1 MPRPFGGSRCK
12 WAVVDFD
19 SCRVLVSR
27 LAAFAIAVTLLAI
40 SSPATRAADK
50 DTPDFDLGG
59 GLTDDEAVGPAT
71 SGTNGSSGG
80 LTVEGLVYWRKDLQ
94 TVPFT
99 KAGGVPDP
107 YVQFD
112 SSELDGETYAP
123 GMRVSLKAA
132 VFDQPIELSGFYVLP
147 MGVDAT
153 KLNLDQDDTDT
164 IYNVGNGNPF
174 YSTNSDDIFGL
185 SIHHETK
192 LFGAEA
198 NLLRPFGIPGLLVGV
213 RALNF
218 GEELSSTAMQDGND
232 VPGGSDNDRDH
243 IDIRADNRLLG
254 LQIGLDQMFDVG
266 DFMRVGGSIKGGLY
280 NNFVDINGTFVS
292 ENRPDL
298 RNFSRSDHDDTF
310 AQVVEVNPRMEF
322 KLGEGTY
329 LTAAGQFLWLNN
341 VSTALPHYATAEQD
355 LGGLHNVRAD
365 DEVYFYGGSLGLTIA
380 LDQSTPISNSLAPFD
395 LDYPETSGPTSIYDI
410 EARVAELE
418 ETAAHK
424 GNEKVSLEVSG
435 WINRMVMAWDDGAKK
450 DVYVVDNVS
459 SRSRINF
466 EGAAKI
472 ARGWSAGYFLSIGLD
487 DQASNDVDQ
496 LVSSG
501 EDQIELRHSA
511 WWLRSSLLGRA
522 TLGLTSTAT
531 DNIIL
536 KDVGGIMPG
545 AQNIALIGGSILMRR
560 ADYYEQGYG
569 GLVNSGAYTTTLND
583 MVIGG
588 SVDTLRRNIIRYD
601 ALRFKGLWGNI
612 DLSAAWGEDDFFD
625 AAFEHG
631 INYNDWKF
639 RFGAGYL
646 HDTDENGRA
655 NSSRD
660 RREYKGSASLLHI
673 PTGLFGTAAFV
684 RRTFHGTDPSSQAVF
699 GENIVELLDPER
711 PNRPPA
717 DYLYTAFGLRRAYWS
732 IGNTSIYG
740 EYSQVWDSVKG
751 LREADL
757 QGVTESRTMMLG
769 AAICQ
774 DIDAAAMDVYAGFRL
789 YSFDV
794 QGVEIRSGNPT
805 DIGPAPLTDLMI
817 GYAGTRIKF

>member
-1 MPRPFGGSRCK
+1 MPRSVGGRRFMGPAGKFDWRRIGVSHL
-12 WAVVDFD
+12 AVL
-19 SCRVLVSR
+19 S
-27 LAAFAIAVTLLAI
+27 AAFLVIAAA
-40 SSPATRAADK
+40 PGRAADEVS
-50 DTPDFDLGG
+50 DVDFSGPVSDEDELGS
-59 GLTDDEAVGPAT
+59 A
-71 SGTNGSSGG
+71 GSSGNGAGGG

-94 TVPFT
+94 AVPFT
-99 KAGGVPDP
+99 TAGNAVDP
-107 YVQFD
+107 FVQFD
-112 SSELDGETYAP
+112 SSELKGEDYAP

-132 VFDQPIELSGFYVLP
+132 IFDQPISLSAFYVLP
-147 MGVDAT
+147 MGLDAT
-153 KLNLDQDDTDT
+153 KLDLDQDDTDA

-198 NLLRPFGIPGLLVGV
+198 NLLQPFGIPGLLVGV

-218 GEELSSTAMQDGND
+218 GEELSSTAIQDADD

-280 NNFVDINGTFVS
+280 NNFVDINGTFIS

-298 RNFSRSDHDDTF
+298 RNFARSDHDDVF
-310 AQVVEVNPRMEF
+310 SQVVEFNPRIEF
-322 KLGEGTY
+322 KLAEGTY
-329 LTAAGQFLWLNN
+329 LTAAGQFLWINN
-341 VSTALPHYATAEQD
+341 VSTALPHYATAEED
-355 LGGLHNVRAD
+355 LGGLHNVRAND
-365 DEVYFYGGSLGLTIA
+365 DVYFYGGSLGLTMA
-380 LDQSTPISNSLAPFD
+380 LDQSSPISNSLSPFD
-395 LDYPETSGPTSIYDI
+395 LDEDAGDPGPASIADI
-410 EARVAELE
+410 EERVAALE
-418 ETAAHK
+418 ESAARK
-424 GNEKVSLEVSG
+424 GNEKVSFEISG
-435 WINRMVMAWDDGAKK
+435 WISRMLMAWDDGAKK
-450 DVYVVDNVS
+450 DVYIVDNVS

-487 DQASNDVDQ
+487 DQASNDLDQ

-501 EDQIELRHSA
+501 EDQIDLRHSA

-560 ADYYEQGYG
+560 ADYHEQGYD

-601 ALRFKGLWGNI
+601 APRFRGLWGNV
-612 DLSAAWGEDDFFD
+612 DLSVAWGEDDFFD

-646 HDTDENGRA
+646 HDTDENGRPD
-655 NSSRD
+655 SSRD

-673 PTGLFGTAAFV
+673 PTGLFATGAYV
-684 RRTFHGTDPSSQAVF
+684 RRTFHGTDPSNQAVF
-699 GENIVELLDPER
+699 GENVVELLDPNR

-717 DYLYTAFGLRRAYWS
+717 DYMYTAWGLRRQYWP
-732 IGNTSIYG
+732 IGDTSIYG
-740 EYSQVWDSVKG
+740 EYAQVWDSIKG

-757 QGVTESRTMMLG
+757 HGVTESRTMMLG
-769 AAICQ
+769 AAISQ

-789 YSFDV
+789 YTFDV

-805 DIGPAPLTDLMI
+805 AIGPAPLTDLMI
-817 GYAGTRIKF
+817 GYTGARIKF